1 MTCCKKVASVVPWL
15 EVKVIQVMFPYN
27 CSKVGLRL
35 CLGFLSKTGER
46 YTVPLLQGVWGM
58 QMEKSIF
65 VPAEASTSK
74 VSANDL
80 ILRSIW
86 YSSSSQAF
94 AVSDITYRSVI
105 LCNPQNQ
112 QKHQLKK
119 FLEFP
124 SQPAIITLNLDDG
137 VLQVVV
143 SYMSLRAILLR
154 DKLH

>member
-1 MTCCKKVASVVPWL
+1 MPWL
-15 EVKVIQVMFPYN
+15 PLQNRGGIYCPTLA
-27 CSKVGLRL
+27 G
-35 CLGFLSKTGER
+35 CLGNVNGE
-46 YTVPLLQGVWGM
+46 VH
-58 QMEKSIF
+58 F

-119 FLEFP
+119 FLGFP

-143 SYMSLRAILLR
+143 PYMSLRAILLR